1 MFAVEERSINE
12 GQLGGSQMSTDC
24 NRACG
29 HQDPFSFNGRSYGQ
43 MGSGNHSGTGHFD
56 LVWIYHVLDHQFP
69 YG

>member
-1 MFAVEERSINE
+1 LQQGRC
-12 GQLGGSQMSTDC
+12 D
-24 NRACG
+24 R

-56 LVWIYHVLDHQFP
+56 LVWIYHVWDHQFP